1 MKEEAWNFLGFF
13 GLNFFF
19 ILVKHLD
26 LQINV
31 NWIVDK
37 DRSMVEDSICLHFWC
52 ESPDARYRLLYP
64 GTSNISPDKSLP
76 IHNPPITGLHL
87 CNSSIMLIMGP
98 KDFSP
103 PPPSNLWLFRPF
115 KYTIAIVTFF
125 FLLQWEYL
133 FTN

>member
-76 IHNPPITGLHL
+76 IHNLPIKT
-87 CNSSIMLIMGP
+87 
-98 KDFSP
+98 
-103 PPPSNLWLFRPF
+103 
-115 KYTIAIVTFF
+115 
-125 FLLQWEYL
+125 
-133 FTN
+133 